1 MGITRC
7 SIGGDEGMHQHATL
21 ARKDRRLPLEGVIQR
36 PNGMWFI
43 VGTVCFGAFMAALD
57 ASIISIA
64 LPKLEQAFHTTM
76 NRIEWV
82 SLIYLLALAGCI
94 VAFGRLSDLLGRRPM
109 YTLGFG
115 VFIVGSALC
124 GASWSL
130 ASLLVFR
137 VVQGIGASLLQAN
150 SVSIITAAADAERR
164 GQAIGFQALA
174 QGLGL
179 SLGPLVG
186 GVLTHIASWRLI
198 FYINVPVGILGTLSA
213 LLFLP
218 RDRREGAR
226 SHFDLVGALVLAFLL
241 IVTMYVLKEGFRP
254 ESRPVLTAILLAVA
268 VLAAASFV
276 AIERRADSPLVPIN
290 YLREPIVWL
299 GNLTSI
305 LSFSVM
311 YAVTLVV
318 PYWFVHI
325 EGLSSAKAGLLLT
338 ALPVGMALCTPF
350 AGRLADRW
358 SKLKVS
364 AVGMAL
370 AAIGSGCLFTFTR
383 ITPAFLAGLFLV
395 GCGVGTFTPAN
406 NARVM
411 NATPAAHLGVA
422 GGILNMSRTLG
433 MGVGVTTGGVSVE
446 LFSAAFGP
454 HGEALAYRCSFLV
467 AAALALIAFALTFVR
482 QKSSQTTT

>member
-1 MGITRC
+1 MG
-7 SIGGDEGMHQHATL
+7 QQATWSR
-21 ARKDRRLPLEGVIQR
+21 AHRLPLQKVIER
-36 PNGMWFI
+36 PSGMWFI

-64 LPKLEQAFHTTM
+64 LPKLEEAFHTTM

-82 SLIYLLALAGCI
+82 SLIYLLALAGCV
-94 VAFGRLSDLLGRRPM
+94 VAFGRLSDLIGRRPM
-109 YTLGFG
+109 YTMGFG
-115 VFIVGSALC
+115 VFIAGSALC
-124 GASWSL
+124 GASWNL
-130 ASLLVFR
+130 ASLLAFR
-137 VVQGIGASLLQAN
+137 VLQGVGASLLQAN
-150 SVSIITAAADAERR
+150 SVSIITAAADAKRR

-186 GVLTHIASWRLI
+186 GVLTHIGSWRLI
-198 FYINVPVGILGTLSA
+198 FYINVPIGILGTLSA

-218 RDRREGAR
+218 RDRRESPR
-226 SHFDLVGALVLAFLL
+226 PSFDLVGALVLAFTLV
-241 IVTMYVLKEGFRP
+241 IAMYVLKEGFRP
-254 ESRPVLTAILLAVA
+254 ESRPSITAILLAAA
-268 VLAAASFV
+268 VLATASFV
-276 AIERRADSPLVPIN
+276 AVERRAECPLVPIS
-290 YLREPIVWL
+290 YLRERTVWL

-311 YAVTLVV
+311 YAITLVV

-325 EGLSSAKAGLLLT
+325 EHVSSDRAGLLLT

-358 SKLKVS
+358 SKVKVS
-364 AVGMAL
+364 AAGMAL
-370 AAIGSGCLFTFTR
+370 ASLGSVGLFVFAR
-383 ITPAFLAGLFLV
+383 VTPAFLAGLFLV
-395 GCGVGTFTPAN
+395 GCGIGTFTPAN

-433 MGVGVTTGGVSVE
+433 MGLGVTAGGVSVE
-446 LFSAAFGP
+446 LFSAAFGG
-454 HGEALAYRCSFLV
+454 HATALAYRCSFLV
-467 AAALALIAFALTFVR
+467 AAALAVIALGLTIFR
-482 QKSSQTTT
+482 PRSRGTA

>member
-1 MGITRC
+1 M
-7 SIGGDEGMHQHATL
+7 QQQAAL
-21 ARKDRRLPLEGVIQR
+21 ARKEHRLPLEGVIQR
-36 PNGMWFI
+36 PGGMWFI

-94 VAFGRLSDLLGRRPM
+94 VAFGRLSDLIGRRPM
-109 YTLGFG
+109 YTMGFG
-115 VFIVGSALC
+115 VFIIGSALC
-124 GASWSL
+124 GASWNLS
-130 ASLLVFR
+130 SLLAFR

-198 FYINVPVGILGTLSA
+198 FYINVPVGILGTLAA

-218 RDRREGAR
+218 RDRREGPR
-226 SHFDLVGALVLAFLL
+226 PRFDLVGALVLAFLL

-254 ESRPVLTAILLAVA
+254 ESRPTITAMLLAVA

-276 AIERRADSPLVPIN
+276 AIERRAESPLVPIS
-290 YLREPIVWL
+290 YIREPVIWL

-311 YAVTLVV
+311 YAITLVV
-318 PYWFVHI
+318 PYWFVHV

-358 SKLKVS
+358 SKVKVS
-364 AVGMAL
+364 AAGMVL
-370 AAIGSGCLFTFTR
+370 AAMGSASLFAFAHV
-383 ITPAFLAGLFLV
+383 TPAFLAGLFLV
-395 GCGVGTFTPAN
+395 GCGIGTFTPAN

-433 MGVGVTTGGVSVE
+433 MGVGVTAGGVSVE
-446 LFSAAFGP
+446 LFTAAFGH
-454 HGEALAYRCSFLV
+454 HGVALAYRCSFLV
-467 AAALALIAFALTFVR
+467 AAALALIALGLTLLR
-482 QKSSQTTT
+482 QKQSREAA

>member
-1 MGITRC
+1 MER
-7 SIGGDEGMHQHATL
+7 ATL
-21 ARKDRRLPLEGVIQR
+21 AQREHRLPLEDVIQR
-36 PNGMWFI
+36 PSGMWFI

-94 VAFGRLSDLLGRRPM
+94 VAFGRLSDLIGRRPM

-130 ASLLVFR
+130 ASLLAFR
-137 VVQGIGASLLQAN
+137 VLQGIGASLLQAN

-218 RDRREGAR
+218 RDRREGPR
-226 SHFDLVGALVLAFLL
+226 PRFDLVGALVLACLL
-241 IVTMYVLKEGFRP
+241 IVTMYVLKEGFTP
-254 ESRPVLTAILLAVA
+254 ESRPTITAVLLAVA
-268 VLAAASFV
+268 VLATALFIF
-276 AIERRADSPLVPIN
+276 IERKADPALVPIS
-290 YLREPIVWL
+290 YLREPLIWM
-299 GNLTSI
+299 GNLTSV

-311 YAVTLVV
+311 YAITLVV

-358 SKLKVS
+358 SKVKVS
-364 AVGMAL
+364 ALGMVL
-370 AAIGSGCLFTFTR
+370 AAIGAAGLFAFTR
-383 ITPAFLAGLFLV
+383 TTPAFLAGLFLV

-411 NATPAAHLGVA
+411 NATPGPHLGVA

-433 MGVGVTTGGVSVE
+433 MGVGVTAGGVSVE
-446 LFSAAFGP
+446 LFTAAFGA
-454 HGEALAYRCSFLV
+454 HDVALAYRCSFLV
-467 AAALALIAFALTFVR
+467 AAALALIALGLTLLPQGR
-482 QKSSQTTT
+482 SQAGK